1 MLEESLKKIIIEVE
15 QQIKV
20 INIRLKCTKKD
31 IKQIEKL
38 IKENNYIDID
48 KAESDKLCLEEEL
61 NELGNRLYKIKK
73 ILYRLN
79 VCLSILNN
87 EEN

>member
-1 MLEESLKKIIIEVE
+1 MIEESLKKIIIEVE